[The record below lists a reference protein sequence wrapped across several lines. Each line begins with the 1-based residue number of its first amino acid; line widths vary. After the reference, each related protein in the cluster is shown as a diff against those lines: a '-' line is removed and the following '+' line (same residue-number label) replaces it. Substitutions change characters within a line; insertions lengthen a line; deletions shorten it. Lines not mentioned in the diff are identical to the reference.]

1 MISHPILSGRTSIRQ
16 SGLEGVAARMSRSGA
31 LAKGKE
37 ISILGHPIAATT
49 AGLCGKHV
57 AHHFHFNSSDCF
69 VFDDPEI
76 HSRFS
81 KPQIRRSLLALEGYD
96 GSRPRLQNV
105 YHGGCRGG

>member
-16 SGLEGVAARMSRSGA
+16 SGLEGVAAKMSRSGA

-76 HSRFS
+76 HSNPHQTPAQRNARLFS
-81 KPQIRRSLLALEGYD
+81 KSSPHLR
-96 GSRPRLQNV
+96 
-105 YHGGCRGG
+105 